1 MTFDD
6 SSSIILIIG
15 AIAILAFVV
24 HGLWFS
30 GKSINRKL
38 EKNSKEDQDIM
49 NSSAVGKVRIIV
61 SRNDS
66 SVSDSQ
72 NSVEKF
78 ETFAKEP
85 KIDEKVTKP
94 QKTSKPKEIAKEQV
108 CVTYEMNLYA
118 SEGREY
124 KGLDLEELFANYG
137 FIRGDNDIYCVYEDP
152 NKSDRDDRL
161 VFRICSLEPPYSF
174 PKKMDN
180 FTTKSLAIYM
190 QLPPKG
196 RAFVYFKAMRIAANC
211 LIEHLG
217 GISCDNDN
225 VEYTEERLD
234 AIEMALDEYDKS
246 ED

>member
-15 AIAILAFVV
+15 AIAILAFLV

-38 EKNSKEDQDIM
+38 EKNSKEDQAIL

-61 SRNDS
+61 SRSD
-66 SVSDSQ
+66 SVSSDPQ
-72 NSVEKF
+72 KDLEKF
-78 ETFAKEP
+78 ETFTKEP
-85 KIDEKVTKP
+85 RGDENGSMIS
-94 QKTSKPKEIAKEQV
+94 KTSKPKEIVKEQV
-108 CVTYEMNLYA
+108 CVFYEMNLHA

-137 FIRGDNDIYCVYEDP
+137 FIRGDNDIFCVYEDP
-152 NKSDRDDRL
+152 NEADRDDRL
-161 VFRICSLEPPYSF
+161 VFRICSLEPPYCF

-211 LIEHLG
+211 LMEHLG
-217 GISCDNDN
+217 GTSYDNDN

-234 AIEMALDEYDKS
+234 AIEQALDEYDKS
-246 ED
+246 GD